1 MIGLQRGRTE
11 DQGLLAP
18 AGAEHSVGEHVAAL
32 GVDAELGLVDRGE
45 GEIALELAVV
55 VTVAGGDGHAFGG
68 AQEIARLGR
77 HDPLLAGQQGDLASR
92 P

>member
-1 MIGLQRGRTE
+1 MIGLQRVRAE
-11 DQGLLAP
+11 DQRLLAA
-18 AGAEHSVGEHVAAL
+18 AGAEHPVGEHVAAL
-32 GVDAELGLVDRGE
+32 GIDAELGLVDRGE

-55 VTVAGGDGHAFGG
+55 VAVAAGHRHAFGG

-77 HDPLLAGQQGDLASR
+77 DDPLLAGQQGDLASR